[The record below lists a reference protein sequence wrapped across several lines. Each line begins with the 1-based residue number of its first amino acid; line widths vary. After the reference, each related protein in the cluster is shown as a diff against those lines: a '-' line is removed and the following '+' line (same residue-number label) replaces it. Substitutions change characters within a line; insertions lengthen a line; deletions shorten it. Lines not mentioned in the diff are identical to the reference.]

1 MGLFIKNGFKYIKN
15 VLRYY
20 IMPRYL
26 APLIATLLLTS
37 VGCSLRTQSS
47 SPTSTSEKGVAP
59 ISSPDPRPRITES
72 DSLMVPSG
80 QVDYSRLETF
90 LSQEKWTFANGE
102 TSRVML
108 IAAAQ
113 AYIEIDEHFIVRFPC
128 KDLKT
133 IDKLWIKH
141 SNGHFGF
148 SVQKRIWESIGGL
161 TNPEKIISETSIDLL
176 DRFRERLS
184 WDDDNIEVDLSSP
197 EGYLPF
203 FGFHVEPGEDWWI
216 LSLMQRLETCKMASP
231 PNDQVFVR
239 HEPHGFIQ
247 KGKQSEAKQY
257 LASINKGQEAHY
269 AEESRF
275 GTTIGELGIGIKA
288 ETENYIYQIVVG
300 ADQRNAIATATSKHS
315 DLTSF
320 TAVIF
325 VVNQNGS
332 ETTVTQICETEE
344 PSKLPPPTPKSPI
357 ANDEIECPSG
367 SHSL

>member
-1 MGLFIKNGFKYIKN
+1 
-15 VLRYY
+15 
-20 IMPRYL
+20 MPSYL
-26 APLIATLLLTS
+26 APLIATLMLTS

-47 SPTSTSEKGVAP
+47 SPTSTPSSEIAP

-72 DSLMVPSG
+72 DYPMVLPSG
-80 QVDYSRLETF
+80 QVDYSRLKTL
-90 LSQEKWTFANGE
+90 LSQENWREADEE
-102 TSRVML
+102 TSQVMF

-113 AYIEIDEHFIVRFPC
+113 ANLGFDENFIVRFPC

-133 IDKLWIKH
+133 IDKLWVKH

-148 SVQKRIWESIGGL
+148 SVQKRIWESVGGL

-176 DRFRERLS
+176 ERFRERLS
-184 WDDDNIEVDLSSP
+184 WDDYNIEVDLSSP

-203 FGFHVEPGEDWWI
+203 IDFYGKDWWI

-239 HEPHGFIQ
+239 HQPHGPIQ

-269 AEESRF
+269 AQESRF

-288 ETENYIYQIVVG
+288 ETEDYTYQIVRELGIGIKAETENYTYQIVVG

-320 TAVIF
+320 TAVTF
-325 VVNQNGS
+325 VMNQNGS

-344 PSKLPPPTPKSPI
+344 PSKLPPPTPKRPTD
-357 ANDEIECPSG
+357 NDEIQCPSG
-367 SHSL
+367 SRSL

>member
-1 MGLFIKNGFKYIKN
+1 
-15 VLRYY
+15 
-20 IMPRYL
+20 MPRYL

-47 SPTSTSEKGVAP
+47 SPTSTPSSEVAP

-72 DSLMVPSG
+72 DSPMALPSD
-80 QVDYSRLETF
+80 QVDYSRLETL
-90 LSQEKWTFANGE
+90 LSQEKWTLAHGE
-102 TSRVML
+102 TSQVMF

-113 AYIEIDEHFIVRFPC
+113 ANLGFDENFIVRFPC

-133 IDKLWIKH
+133 IDKLWVKH

-148 SVQKRIWESIGGL
+148 SVQKRIWESVGGL

-176 DRFRERLS
+176 ERFRERLS
-184 WDDDNIEVDLSSP
+184 WDDYNIEVDLSSP

-203 FGFHVEPGEDWWI
+203 IDFYGKDWWI

-239 HEPHGFIQ
+239 HQPHGPIQ

-269 AEESRF
+269 AQESRF
-275 GTTIGELGIGIKA
+275 GTTIRELGIGIKA
-288 ETENYIYQIVVG
+288 ETEDYTYQIVVG

-320 TAVIF
+320 TAVTF
-325 VVNQNGS
+325 VMNQNGS

-344 PSKLPPPTPKSPI
+344 PSKLPPPTPKRPTD
-357 ANDEIECPSG
+357 NDEIQCPSG
-367 SHSL
+367 SRSL